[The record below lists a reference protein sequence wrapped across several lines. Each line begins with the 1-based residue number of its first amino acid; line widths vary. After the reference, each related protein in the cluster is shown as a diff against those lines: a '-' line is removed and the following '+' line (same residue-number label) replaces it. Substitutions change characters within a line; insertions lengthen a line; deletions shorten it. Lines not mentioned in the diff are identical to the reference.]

1 MFSSE
6 IMVFLY
12 YYLFFKLSSKLLAR
26 ERLLRNY
33 LVDLFL
39 KHLTTNT
46 PIPSFM
52 TLVSR
57 HCSSFNRILYFR
69 HLFLDCDWLNF
80 HMNEKIIVLSI
91 EEPGR
96 NYSRSDLL
104 PLIEWTFY
112 RQASVGKYVPHGQP
126 DVLNLVASMITEVQ
140 VQIKVQMFPRC
151 F

>member
-1 MFSSE
+1 MFILICLLFSQTVQWTQSSTTGWVQGRRNHFRCLN
-6 IMVFLY
+6 VFIRNNGIFVL
-12 YYLFFKLSSKLLAR
+12 LSFLKLLSKILAC
-26 ERLLRNY
+26 ERLLLIY

-80 HMNEKIIVLSI
+80 HMNEIIIVLSI

-104 PLIEWTFY
+104 PLIEWTSFFY
-112 RQASVGKYVPHGQP
+112 G
-126 DVLNLVASMITEVQ
+126 
-140 VQIKVQMFPRC
+140 
-151 F
+151 